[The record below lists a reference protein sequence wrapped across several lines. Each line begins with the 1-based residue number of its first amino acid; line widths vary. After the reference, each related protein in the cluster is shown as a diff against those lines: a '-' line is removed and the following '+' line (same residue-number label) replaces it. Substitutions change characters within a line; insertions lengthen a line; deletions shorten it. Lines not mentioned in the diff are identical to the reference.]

1 MDPIIEK
8 ALLTSIWAL
17 ANQDSYRE
25 INDRFDMAKGV
36 FIEIFHY
43 IINLICDHI
52 IGIIAWPQGDDLNQI
67 ISNFNDLGFLGTV
80 GAIRWDIYSNR

>member
-43 IINLICDHI
+43 IINLICDHMI
-52 IGIIAWPQGDDLNQI
+52 DIIAWPQGDDLNQI